1 MKNCEP
7 LVFGPLFAME
17 RRNLCSC
24 FKSKFSSEGERE
36 RDPHQWGVVHISG
49 CGSHQWG
56 VVHINGVW
64 FTSVGCGSHQWG
76 VVHISGVWFTSMGC
90 GSHQWGVAHTGQHL
104 TPQSCCRRT
113 LPLISTQHYTPT
125 PSHTHYYSDARVS
138 YQGLVINHLNRLH

>member
-49 CGSHQWG
+49 
-56 VVHINGVW
+56 VW
-64 FTSVGCGSHQWG
+64 FISVGCGSHQWG
-76 VVHISGVWFTSMGC
+76 VVHISGVWLTIVGC

-104 TPQSCCRRT
+104 TPQSCCRAH
-113 LPLISTQHYTPT
+113 PP
-125 PSHTHYYSDARVS
+125 P
-138 YQGLVINHLNRLH
+138 